1 MTTLQMQDYWLG
13 MRINGGRYAI
23 STKFIHAVFLHPEPE
38 QGMKDLRINGAAFD
52 KSGNLWVG
60 NGWSKNGIK
69 KPQRCNSLRLIDFYK
84 NAIKLML
91 L

>member
-38 QGMKDLRINGAAFD
+38 QSMKDLRIQG
-52 KSGNLWVG
+52 SRY
-60 NGWSKNGIK
+60 
-69 KPQRCNSLRLIDFYK
+69 QESLYEELH
-84 NAIKLML
+84 AT
-91 L
+91 